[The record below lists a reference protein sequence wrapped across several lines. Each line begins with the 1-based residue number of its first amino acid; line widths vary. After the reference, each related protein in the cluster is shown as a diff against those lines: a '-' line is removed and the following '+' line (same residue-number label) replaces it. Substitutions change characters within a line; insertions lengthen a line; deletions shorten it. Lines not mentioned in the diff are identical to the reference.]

1 MVTKRVRLVMSR
13 RESYRSERGGPNNDC
28 PIEATLDIVGGKW
41 KVLILFYLMKGTVR
55 FGEFQRLIP
64 KITQRMLTLQ
74 LRELEEDGVVHREV
88 YRQVPPKVEYSL
100 TEFGRSLEPI
110 LILMRDWGVTYKE
123 RLARI
128 TTAAAAPPCNG
139 NTITCISSPVVRTLL
154 PALPH
159 HPPPLFPPPI
169 WNLS

>member
-1 MVTKRVRLVMSR
+1 MVTKRVRLVMNR
-13 RESYRSERGGPNNDC
+13 RESYRSERGGPNDDC

-123 RLARI
+123 RLAR
-128 TTAAAAPPCNG
+128 TAA
-139 NTITCISSPVVRTLL
+139 V
-154 PALPH
+154 PALPARADGDGVC
-159 HPPPLFPPPI
+159 
-169 WNLS
+169 S

>member
-1 MVTKRVRLVMSR
+1 MNHEER
-13 RESYRSERGGPNNDC
+13 YRSEEGGSLNDDC

-41 KVLILFYLMKGTVR
+41 KVLILFYLMRGTVR

-74 LRELEEDGVVHREV
+74 LRELEEGGVIHREV

-110 LILMRDWGVTYKE
+110 LLLMRDWGVANKE

-128 TTAAAAPPCNG
+128 ASATA
-139 NTITCISSPVVRTLL
+139 SPDAET
-154 PALPH
+154 P
-159 HPPPLFPPPI
+159 
-169 WNLS
+169 

>member
-1 MVTKRVRLVMSR
+1 MCYTYKKGTTNTYKKGLFVMNH
-13 RESYRSERGGPNNDC
+13 RESYRSERGSPNDDC

-100 TEFGRSLEPI
+100 TDFGRSLEPI
-110 LILMRDWGVTYKE
+110 LLLMRDWGVTYKE

-128 TTAAAAPPCNG
+128 AIAAAAPPD
-139 NTITCISSPVVRTLL
+139 TETQ
-154 PALPH
+154 
-159 HPPPLFPPPI
+159 
-169 WNLS
+169 

>member
-1 MVTKRVRLVMSR
+1 MNHG
-13 RESYRSERGGPNNDC
+13 ESYRSERGGPNDDC

-110 LILMRDWGVTYKE
+110 LLLMRDWGVTYKE

-128 TTAAAAPPCNG
+128 ATAADAPCFEARAKRG
-139 NTITCISSPVVRTLL
+139 TAKRRVTRSEL
-154 PALPH
+154 
-159 HPPPLFPPPI
+159 
-169 WNLS
+169 

>member
-1 MVTKRVRLVMSR
+1 MVTKRVRLVMNR
-13 RESYRSERGGPNNDC
+13 RESYRSERGGSNDDC

-110 LILMRDWGVTYKE
+110 LILLRDWGVTYKE

-128 TTAAAAPPCNG
+128 ATAAAAP
-139 NTITCISSPVVRTLL
+139 L
-154 PALPH
+154 
-159 HPPPLFPPPI
+159 
-169 WNLS
+169 

>member
-1 MVTKRVRLVMSR
+1 MNLEER
-13 RESYRSERGGPNNDC
+13 YRSEERGSLNDDC

-41 KVLILFYLMKGTVR
+41 KVLILFYLMRGTVR

-74 LRELEEDGVVHREV
+74 LRELEEDGVIHREV

-110 LILMRDWGVTYKE
+110 LLLMRDWGVANKE

-128 TTAAAAPPCNG
+128 ASATA
-139 NTITCISSPVVRTLL
+139 SPDAET
-154 PALPH
+154 P
-159 HPPPLFPPPI
+159 
-169 WNLS
+169 